1 MAYTAITS
9 IKGSPGATTTAW
21 ALARTLA
28 ASDHACVLADADRFG
43 GTLGPALG
51 LAGMPSIRTL
61 ATAVMRAPDPDAV
74 ASYVQPV
81 EYNLAVLVGLT
92 SLEQSVALDPA
103 WPNVA
108 NSLAGIDDAV
118 VIVDVGRLP
127 DTRSGAAAL
136 CRTASRLLV
145 VSRPEPAS
153 AVFLSS
159 WQTAL
164 RGIGPQVG
172 VVLISAKPSQ
182 AESFAEAT
190 GFDVLAVLPE
200 MNARLALGQARDIP
214 GKGSYRKAIEGLAAL
229 VVSPVESETV
239 DNETPTPKSDQL
251 ATPVREGA

>member
-1 MAYTAITS
+1 M
-9 IKGSPGATTTAW
+9 
-21 ALARTLA
+21 
-28 ASDHACVLADADRFG
+28 LADADRFG

-136 CRTASRLLV
+136 CRTAGRLLV

-159 WQTAL
+159 VADRPPGHRPPGGSGVGRRQAQPGRIL
-164 RGIGPQVG
+164 RRGHWIRRPRC
-172 VVLISAKPSQ
+172 P
-182 AESFAEAT
+182 
-190 GFDVLAVLPE
+190 
-200 MNARLALGQARDIP
+200 ARR
-214 GKGSYRKAIEGLAAL
+214 
-229 VVSPVESETV
+229 
-239 DNETPTPKSDQL
+239 
-251 ATPVREGA
+251 